1 MEHMEESDAYISMKY
16 YKETFPP
23 KPARRLFNPSN
34 SEIGKAT
41 KARVNLININ
51 QKILENIQ
59 SKQWKNT
66 TSVRPDAPLSYS
78 IL

>member
-23 KPARRLFNPSN
+23 KPACRLFNPSN

-51 QKILENIQ
+51 QKILEKYYIGKARC
-59 SKQWKNT
+59 SFILFDIV
-66 TSVRPDAPLSYS
+66 SFLPLFH
-78 IL
+78 